1 MLKLF
6 KMTALEKKFF
16 FKNLFQIILGCISL
30 AFGTAIFL
38 TTLNIVAGG
47 LSGIAIV
54 IQFFIGDKFFG
65 GQSID
70 IFVFILT
77 WLLWILGLLL
87 VGKKFAIK
95 TLVASIVYPLALSLF
110 LRVPA
115 FTDLAKMIAYY
126 GINDIAN
133 EVVPIGNMLI
143 CGVFGGVFIGV
154 GVALNFS
161 GGGSTGG
168 VDVFI
173 AILHKYFGIRES
185 IASFVI
191 DAGIILCGMF
201 IIPSNIVP
209 SLCGIISACVTAL
222 MIEYFYNASQS
233 SYQAD
238 IISEK
243 WEEIST
249 YVQNVLG
256 RGATVINA
264 EGGYK
269 GEKRPILRVVFDK
282 TQYRAMREIIAK
294 TDPKAFMT
302 FTQTFG
308 VYGEG
313 FSPNETPTININKGK
328 KKASSKKK

>member
-1 MLKLF
+1 MLKLL

-16 FKNLFQIILGCISL
+16 FKNLFQIIFGCICL

-47 LSGIAIV
+47 LSGIAII

-70 IFVFILT
+70 IFVFVLT
-77 WLLWILGLLL
+77 WALWILGLLL

-115 FTDLAKMIAYY
+115 FIQLADMIAYY
-126 GINDIAN
+126 GMETKEAA
-133 EVVPIGNMLI
+133 VPIGNLLI
-143 CGVFGGVFIGV
+143 CGIFGGVFIGL

-173 AILHKYFGIRES
+173 AILHKYFGVRES
-185 IASFVI
+185 VASFVI
-191 DAGIILCGMF
+191 DASIILCGMF
-201 IIPSNIVP
+201 VIPSNIVP
-209 SLCGIISACVTAL
+209 SLNGIISACVTAL
-222 MIEYFYNASQS
+222 MIEYFYNASQT

-238 IISEK
+238 IISSK
-243 WEEIST
+243 WEEISK
-249 YVQNVLG
+249 YVQDVLG

-269 GEKRPILRVVFDK
+269 GEQRIILRVVFDK

-294 TDPKAFMT
+294 TDPRAFMT

-313 FSPNETPTININKGK
+313 FTPNEAPTIVK
-328 KKASSKKK
+328 KKGNSKKK